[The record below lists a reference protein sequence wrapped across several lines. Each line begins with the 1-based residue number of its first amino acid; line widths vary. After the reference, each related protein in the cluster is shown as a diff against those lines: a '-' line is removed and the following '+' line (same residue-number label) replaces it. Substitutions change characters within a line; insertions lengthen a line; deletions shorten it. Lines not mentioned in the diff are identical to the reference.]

1 MQHGAVPTITLAE
14 KLDRLFKTVHPS
26 GAREYTHEEVAEAIR
41 SRGGPTISAT
51 YIWQLR
57 KGLKDNP
64 TKRHLEALADFFRVS
79 PGYFFDDES
88 ANLIHAQLALLAAMR
103 DGQVRHIAT
112 RLAELTPE
120 ALDAVTDIIEQI
132 RRLQG
137 LPVATPPERTD
148 RDDEER
154 A

>member
-1 MQHGAVPTITLAE
+1 MQVGASSTITLAE
-14 KLDRLFKTVHPS
+14 KLDRLFKTVHPN
-26 GAREYTHEEVAEAIR
+26 GAREYTHEEVAETIR
-41 SRGGPTISAT
+41 GRGGPTISAT

-79 PGYFFDDES
+79 PAYFFDDES
-88 ANLIHAQLALLAAMR
+88 ANLIHAQLDLLAAMR

-112 RLAELTPE
+112 RLADLSPE
-120 ALDAVTDIIEQI
+120 ALKAVTDIIEQI

-137 LPVATPPERTD
+137 LPVAASLGQVD
-148 RDDEER
+148 GDGGGHS
-154 A
+154 